1 MEMSKSLDFELKREG
16 FPVNVGPV
24 EFFIGTSIEDL
35 QRFFGLQEEIDKK
48 IEDLSK
54 QLNTIEN
61 LEKANQK
68 ELELAVELTKELTRI
83 QYDAALGDGAFD
95 KIYEVFPHTDV
106 LAEQLDTIMFAIAER
121 ISEETAKRSDK
132 YNKKKAD
139 LLKKKMKKK
148 KQ

>member
-1 MEMSKSLDFELKREG
+1 MSKSLDFELKREG
-16 FPVNVGPV
+16 FPVNIGPI

-35 QRFFGLQEEIDKK
+35 QRFFGLQEEVDKK
-48 IEDLSK
+48 IANLNV
-54 QLNTIEN
+54 QLDTIKN
-61 LEKANQK
+61 LEEANPE
-68 ELELAVELTKELTRI
+68 ELELAVNLTKELIRI
-83 QYDAALGDGAFD
+83 QYDAALGEGAFD

-106 LAEQLDTIMFAIAER
+106 LAEQLDPIMYAIADR
-121 ISEETAKRSDK
+121 VSEETAKRSDK